1 MFFFAFIFCVIALM
15 FLFHTLTKE
24 YLNPYKLTM
33 VFGPKGSGKTTTLT
47 YLACKYQKLGW
58 TVYSTEPI
66 PGCYPI
72 SGDLVGY
79 VHLKQNSVLL
89 VDEVGC
95 IWDNR
100 DFKSFKKEVRNWFKY
115 QRHYRVR
122 VYLFSQTFDI
132 DKKLRDLTDDMFLMQ
147 KKFRVFTW
155 AKRIVKKIVLVEAS
169 AESPSKID
177 ENLTF
182 DPFLFWIFGSR
193 MLIYIPKYAKLFD
206 SFCDDGS
213 ILKDYDP
220 EPYAGTLTPDQER
233 NILRRLMGRFSNRN
247 SDDETFDTES
257 GARLPKTADKL

>member
-1 MFFFAFIFCVIALM
+1 MTFFAIIFFVLAFL
-15 FLFHTLTKE
+15 FLFHILTKE

-47 YLACKYQKLGW
+47 YLACQYMKKGW

-66 PGCYPI
+66 PGALPI

-95 IWDNR
+95 LWDNR
-100 DFKSFKKEVRNWFKY
+100 DFRNFKKEVRNWFKY

-147 KKFRVFTW
+147 RKFRVFTW

-182 DPFLFWIFGSR
+182 DSLLFWIFGSR
-193 MLIYIPKYAKLFD
+193 MLIFIPKYAKLFD

-213 ILKDYDP
+213 TLKSYDP
-220 EPYAGTLTPDQER
+220 EPYAGTLTQSEER
-233 NILRRLMGRFSNRN
+233 NILRWLSGKVKRKPDTL
-247 SDDETFDTES
+247 SDSDSDF
-257 GARLPKTADKL
+257 PPI

>member
-1 MFFFAFIFCVIALM
+1 MTFFLIVFGVLG
-15 FLFHTLTKE
+15 LLLVFHFLTKE

-47 YLACKYQKLGW
+47 YLACKYMKKGW

-66 PGCYPI
+66 PGALPI

-147 KKFRVFTW
+147 RKFRVFTW
-155 AKRIVKKIVLVEAS
+155 AKRIIKKIVLVEAS

-182 DPFLFWIFGSR
+182 DSLLFWMFGSR
-193 MLIYIPKYAKLFD
+193 MLIFIPKYAKLFD

-213 ILKDYDP
+213 SLKAYDP
-220 EPYAGTLTPDQER
+220 DPYSGTLTPERER
-233 NILRRLMGRFSNRN
+233 NILRLLKSRFSNCDN
-247 SDDETFDTES
+247 DSESSDLE
-257 GARLPKTADKL
+257 

>member
-1 MFFFAFIFCVIALM
+1 MLFFAFIFFVLAFL

-47 YLACKYQKLGW
+47 YLALKYMKMGW

-66 PGCYPI
+66 PGTFPI

-147 KKFRVFTW
+147 RKFRVFTW

-177 ENLTF
+177 ENLSF

-213 ILKDYDP
+213 TLKDYNP
-220 EPYAGTLTPDQER
+220 APYEGTLTQEQER
-233 NILRRLMGRFSNRN
+233 NILKKLMGHFSNRRN
-247 SDDETFDTES
+247 DNDNFDSE
-257 GARLPKTADKL
+257 

>member
-1 MFFFAFIFCVIALM
+1 MTFFIIVFGVLAFLM
-15 FLFHTLTKE
+15 AFHFLTKE

-33 VFGPKGSGKTTTLT
+33 VFGPKGAGKTTTLA
-47 YLACKYQKLGW
+47 YLACQYSKKGW
-58 TVYSTEPI
+58 TVYCTEPI
-66 PGCYPI
+66 PGTLPI

-79 VHLKQNSVLL
+79 VQLKQNSVLL

-122 VYLFSQTFDI
+122 VYLFSQSFDI

-147 KKFRVFTW
+147 RKFRVFTW
-155 AKRIVKKIVLVEAS
+155 AKRIIKKTVLVEAS

-177 ENLTF
+177 ENLSF
-182 DPFLFWIFGSR
+182 DSLLFWIFGSR
-193 MLIYIPKYAKLFD
+193 MLIYIPKYKKLFD

-213 ILKDYDP
+213 TLKPYDP
-220 EPYAGTLTPDQER
+220 EPYPGTLTQEQER
-233 NILRRLMGRFSNRN
+233 NILRILNRPFYKRSNVDETDSMFSDCE
-247 SDDETFDTES
+247 SDDLT
-257 GARLPKTADKL
+257 